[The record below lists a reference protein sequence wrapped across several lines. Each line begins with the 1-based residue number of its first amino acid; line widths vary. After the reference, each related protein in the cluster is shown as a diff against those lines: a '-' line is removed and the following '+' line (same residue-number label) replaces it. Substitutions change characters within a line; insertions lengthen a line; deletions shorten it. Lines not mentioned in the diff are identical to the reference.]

1 MFNDNDCSGHLSSD
15 HLLNTRS
22 VSLTG
27 VFISLRIDLIW
38 IVWMLLWFIL
48 WTILWLV
55 DTVVQHG
62 MVHLKELSG
71 MSKVTPK
78 HDVLLK
84 PTSSRHCVYIVN
96 ALAFEA

>member
-1 MFNDNDCSGHLSSD
+1 MFNDKTTDCSGHLSSY

-38 IVWMLLWFIL
+38 IVLNASLIHL

-55 DTVVQHG
+55 GLTISN
-62 MVHLKELSG
+62 KS
-71 MSKVTPK
+71 
-78 HDVLLK
+78 
-84 PTSSRHCVYIVN
+84 
-96 ALAFEA
+96 